1 MFILLG
7 FALFYRVNG
16 GDLWFMRYLSLQ
28 GEYFAVMRSSLDVD
42 CIERHLKD
50 LLEEAVTAWDVVL
63 RPLLP
68 KRRFP

>member
-16 GDLWFMRYLSLQ
+16 GDLWFMRCLPLQ
-28 GEYFAVMRSSLDVD
+28 GEYFAVMRSNLDVD

-50 LLEEAVTAWDVVL
+50 LLEEAVTAWDVAL
-63 RPLLP
+63 RSLLP
-68 KRRFP
+68 ELRFP